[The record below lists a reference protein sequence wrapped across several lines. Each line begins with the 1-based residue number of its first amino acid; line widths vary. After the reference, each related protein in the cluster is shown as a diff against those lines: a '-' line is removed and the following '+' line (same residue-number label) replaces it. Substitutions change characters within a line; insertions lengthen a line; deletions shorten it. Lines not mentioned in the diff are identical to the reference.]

1 MLWVKSLT
9 FLERVYRHNMNII
22 EERTIA
28 LAGVLQAC
36 EQVQSL
42 ARTGSADGE
51 VIESSI
57 QSILILDAVNTPAI
71 YGGLEGVRSGLSLIA
86 NGIMSSPQAD
96 KVELLRY
103 AMTLLHLQAQLYDD
117 QSAFAKFGAAV
128 EGLSSV
134 ASEEIIAGCS
144 DIYQKFISDL
154 RPQIIVQGEQEF
166 LQQESIPPKIRAML
180 LAGIRSAVLWKQ
192 KGGGRFKL
200 LWERT
205 RMQNAAKLL
214 SKGIMH

>member
-1 MLWVKSLT
+1 
-9 FLERVYRHNMNII
+9 MNII

-42 ARTGSADGE
+42 ARTGSADDD

-57 QSILILDAVNTPAI
+57 QSILILDAVNTQAI
-71 YGGLEGVRSGLSLIA
+71 YGGFKGVRSGLSLIA

-103 AMTLLHLQAQLYDD
+103 AMTLLHLQTQLYDD
-117 QSAFAKFGAAV
+117 QSAFAKFGAAIQK
-128 EGLSSV
+128 LSSV
-134 ASEEIIAGCS
+134 SSEELTSSCS
-144 DIYQKFISDL
+144 VIYQKFISDL
-154 RPQIIVQGEQEF
+154 RPQIIVQGEQNF
-166 LQQESIPPKIRAML
+166 LQQESIPPQIRAML
-180 LAGIRSAVLWKQ
+180 LAGIRSAVLWRQ
-192 KGGGRFKL
+192 KNGGRFKL

-205 RMQNAAKLL
+205 RMQNAAKVLL
-214 SKGIMH
+214 SRGVVH

>member
-1 MLWVKSLT
+1 
-9 FLERVYRHNMNII
+9 MNII

-42 ARTGSADGE
+42 ARKGCADDN
-51 VIESSI
+51 VIDSSV

-86 NGIMSSPQAD
+86 NGIMSSPQAE

-117 QSAFAKFGAAV
+117 QSAFTKFGNAI

-134 ASEEIIAGCS
+134 SSEELTANCS
-144 DIYQKFISDL
+144 GIYQKFISDL
-154 RPQIIVQGEQEF
+154 RPQIIVQGEQDF
-166 LQQESIPPKIRAML
+166 LQQESIPPQIRAML

-205 RMQNAAKLL
+205 RMQNAAKALL
-214 SKGIMH
+214 SRRTVH